1 MSNQI
6 GLTQPQNQT
15 PEAKASTCLAVGA
28 AGLQP
33 ELQAGARQSVGNIPF
48 KALLSQL
55 LRWLV
60 LPLVLSCCTALVAA
74 APTQAQPDP
83 TLKLDL
89 TKNIEATLPVQ
100 IIVLLTLLSFIP
112 AVLVSTTCFTRL
124 IVVFHFLRQA
134 LGIQEAPNNQVLLG
148 LALFLTM
155 FVMAPVGKRIY
166 AEAIQPLRAGEISQ
180 MDALERALVPLRTY
194 MLKHTRERDLALFL
208 RLSASPRPN
217 VPEDVPTTALV
228 PAYMISELKTA
239 FQIGFVLFIP
249 FLVIDLAVSSVVLSM
264 GMMQL
269 PPVLISTP
277 FKVLLF
283 VMVDGWYLIIGSLI
297 NSVY

>member
-1 MSNQI
+1 MNYRT
-6 GLTQPQNQT
+6 GLIQQARPGHGVQALACGRTLQDKLKLELYALWQKPLRKTIVAILCWLVTLASLTAAQT
-15 PEAKASTCLAVGA
+15 PA
-28 AGLQP
+28 QP
-33 ELQAGARQSVGNIPF
+33 
-48 KALLSQL
+48 
-55 LRWLV
+55 
-60 LPLVLSCCTALVAA
+60 
-74 APTQAQPDP
+74 APTLQ
-83 TLKLDL
+83 LDL
-89 TKNIEATLPVQ
+89 TQNIEATLPVQ

-112 AVLVSTTCFTRL
+112 AILVSTTCFTRL
-124 IVVFHFLRQA
+124 LVVFHFLRQA

-166 AEAIQPLRAGEISQ
+166 AEAVQPLRAGQISQ
-180 MDALERALVPLRTY
+180 MQALERALVPLRGY

-217 VPEDVPTTALV
+217 VPEDVPTTALI

-239 FQIGFVLFIP
+239 FQIGFILFIP

-297 NSVY
+297 NSVL